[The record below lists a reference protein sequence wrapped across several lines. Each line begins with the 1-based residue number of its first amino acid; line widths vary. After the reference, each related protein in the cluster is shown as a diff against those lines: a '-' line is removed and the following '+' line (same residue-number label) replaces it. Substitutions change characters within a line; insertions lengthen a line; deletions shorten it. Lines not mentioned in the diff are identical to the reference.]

1 MGKVLVCN
9 VLYSITMQGTNNK
22 SHTTCLDNLLPAFV
36 CAVTSVQ
43 KVKKA
48 SLTNLIR

>member
-1 MGKVLVCN
+1 MLVCN
-9 VLYSITMQGTNNK
+9 ILYGINMHGTNNK
-22 SHTTCLDNLLPAFV
+22 SHSTCLDSLLLAFV
-36 CAVTSVQ
+36 YAVTSAQ

>member
-1 MGKVLVCN
+1 MCN
-9 VLYSITMQGTNNK
+9 ILYGITMQGTNNK

-36 CAVTSVQ
+36 YAVTSAQ

>member
-1 MGKVLVCN
+1 MLVCN
-9 VLYSITMQGTNNK
+9 TLYGIAMQGMNNK
-22 SHTTCLDNLLPAFV
+22 SHTTCLDNLLLAFV
-36 CAVTSVQ
+36 CAVTSAQ